1 MGLILLG
8 SIMTVIKRDKK
19 TSTTDLVEA
28 IKQLNVL
35 LKDQREDDAV
45 EALNKASDKL
55 QSAAAG
61 SKEHKEAVKEIIDAF
76 EGEHELMA
84 YTYQRENS
92 TEWSEAD
99 ELSQVSSR
107 VLSLARRFK

>member
-1 MGLILLG
+1 
-8 SIMTVIKRDKK
+8 MTVIKRDKK
-19 TSTTDLVEA
+19 TSTSDLIEA
-28 IKQLNVL
+28 INQLNVL
-35 LKDQREDDAV
+35 LKDQHELDAV
-45 EALNKASDKL
+45 NALSKASEKL
-55 QSAAAG
+55 KSAPMG
-61 SKEHKEAVKEIIDAF
+61 SKDHKEGIDEIIAAF